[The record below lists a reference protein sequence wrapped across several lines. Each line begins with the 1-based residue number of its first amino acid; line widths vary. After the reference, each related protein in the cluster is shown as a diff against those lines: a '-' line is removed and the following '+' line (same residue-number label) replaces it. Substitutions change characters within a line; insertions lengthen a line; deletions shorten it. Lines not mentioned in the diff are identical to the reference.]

1 MPGCH
6 LKMKRVLSSAPTAAA
21 ALSAWRKLS
30 TPVSL
35 IVSRLSQ
42 SLSTNP
48 RWLQAVSRSW
58 SPQSMSAP
66 IRASHARADTLGWKL
81 NWCVPR
87 RRATSPLRLPSASS
101 AARTAGLHGSARKAS
116 GSAFSFFLSFFSA
129 AEEQSWRE
137 NVGGHF
143 RVEPAWLRSSP
154 AFFPQREDVKVR
166 RGANLSLLAAR
177 RSHWNSRSGC
187 AGCTQT
193 NKSPLL
199 TRTRNTADSRAA
211 SRPRTPPFTA
221 STQLLPHAG
230 QKARMTRGAAS
241 ARGGWGDPSHSEPPI
256 GGRPSSRDR
265 ERLLTLR
272 GEELTGHYVG

>member
-1 MPGCH
+1 
-6 LKMKRVLSSAPTAAA
+6 MKRVLCRAPTATA

-58 SPQSMSAP
+58 SPQSMPAP

-116 GSAFSFFLSFFSA
+116 GSAFLFFCC
-129 AEEQSWRE
+129 WRE

-154 AFFPQREDVKVR
+154 AFLPQREDVKVR
-166 RGANLSLLAAR
+166 RWANLSLLAAR

-193 NKSPLL
+193 NNSPLL
-199 TRTRNTADSRAA
+199 TRTRNTTDSRAA

-265 ERLLTLR
+265 ERLLTLG